1 MDKKDIHKLV
11 LQYVSVLFGVIFL
24 TVAMGAVSRWGGSL
38 APARTLTVSADGK
51 TTATPDLAEVS
62 FSVVSQGKDP
72 NTLNADNNQ
81 AMNKVIDFVKSLNV
95 ASSDITTVNYDLE
108 PNYETNTVTVPQ
120 PILSPVSPQPE
131 SSNADFISGGSP
143 IRTISS
149 STISGYTLTQTV
161 QVKIRDFTNIAKLL
175 GGLPPL
181 GVNNI
186 SGVTFTFDNSDKF
199 LAVARADAMTKA
211 SVKAG
216 QMAGEAGVSL
226 GKVVSVQEYGNVP
239 VYSSYAKA
247 VPMAAGVSS
256 AEVTP
261 TIEPGTQDITDQV
274 TIVYE
279 LK

>member
-24 TVAMGAVSRWGGSL
+24 VVAMCAVSRWGVSL
-38 APARTLTVSADGK
+38 APARTLAVSADGK
-51 TTATPDLAEVS
+51 TTAAPDLAEVS
-62 FSVVSQGKDP
+62 FSVVSQGKDT
-72 NTLNADNNQ
+72 NALNADNNQ
-81 AMNKVIDFVKSLNV
+81 KMNKVINFVKSLNV

-108 PNYETNTVTVPQ
+108 PNYETNTVTAPVLLSAGGVASSLVSTGISVP
-120 PILSPVSPQPE
+120 V
-131 SSNADFISGGSP
+131 
-143 IRTISS
+143 RTTSS

-199 LAVARADAMTKA
+199 LAVARGDAMTKA
-211 SVKAG
+211 AVKAG
-216 QMAGEAGVSL
+216 EMASEAGVSL

-239 VYSSYAKA
+239 VYSSYAKTMSMVAGASNAA
-247 VPMAAGVSS
+247 VI
-256 AEVTP
+256 P